1 MMSESGTKKR
11 PPSSIKKASIKKGP
25 SSSTK
30 KSNCDHSSNKI
41 ICKKEDKEEKVDIL
55 NYVKMIRTKKKV
67 DVNIYNF
74 LKILIMKTNIESQA
88 FEQVLRGAFVI
99 LQDNGAIY
107 EQFKNHGR
115 PVEYT
120 DYGPVRV
127 YPSSH
132 WSEKSQY
139 RLGKG
144 ELFDQLGNKNTTF
157 DLLVGTSILPDFIG
171 NTWFQFENSR
181 IETLAQMV
189 FHMKDFIKYVGTD
202 AGNIGAFG
210 NSPYTELKQK
220 GPLLVEMCYQ
230 LENCLFL
237 KDNHP
242 IKNSKKYWNNAK
254 MSIEDYKNLVPI
266 IYNAGNEQDSNPWLR
281 YEYTKRT
288 LHSVIN
294 SVLEKLPSSITVYKD
309 NDKNDDDNEDYSIQ
323 IRPDTLIMEVYKYIS
338 NHIRAS

>member
-1 MMSESGTKKR
+1 
-11 PPSSIKKASIKKGP
+11 
-25 SSSTK
+25 
-30 KSNCDHSSNKI
+30 
-41 ICKKEDKEEKVDIL
+41 
-55 NYVKMIRTKKKV
+55 
-67 DVNIYNF
+67 
-74 LKILIMKTNIESQA
+74 MKTNIESRA

-107 EQFKNHGR
+107 EQFKKHGR

-120 DYGPVRV
+120 DYGPTRV

-144 ELFDQLGNKNTTF
+144 EIFDQQGNKNTTF
-157 DLLVGTSILPDFIG
+157 DLLVGTSILPDFAG

-181 IETLAQMV
+181 IETVAQMM
-189 FHMKDFIKYVGTD
+189 FHIKDFIKYVGTD

-242 IKNSKKYWNNAK
+242 IKNSKKYWNNAT

-266 IYNAGNEQDSNPWLR
+266 IYAAGSDRYSNPWLR
-281 YEYTKRT
+281 YEYTTKS
-288 LHSVIN
+288 LGDVIE
-294 SVLEKLPSSITVYKD
+294 SVLHIDVDVEVEEEDSIK
-309 NDKNDDDNEDYSIQ
+309 IP
-323 IRPDTLIMEVYKYIS
+323 PDILIMKVYKYILDDKQRS
-338 NHIRAS
+338 

>member
-1 MMSESGTKKR
+1 
-11 PPSSIKKASIKKGP
+11 
-25 SSSTK
+25 
-30 KSNCDHSSNKI
+30 
-41 ICKKEDKEEKVDIL
+41 
-55 NYVKMIRTKKKV
+55 MIRTKKTV
-67 DVNIYNF
+67 DVQIYNF
-74 LKILIMKTNIESQA
+74 LKILIMKTNIESRA

-107 EQFKNHGR
+107 EQFKKHGR

-120 DYGPVRV
+120 DYGPTRV

-144 ELFDQLGNKNTTF
+144 EIFDQQGNKNTTF
-157 DLLVGTSILPDFIG
+157 DLLVGTSILPDFAG

-181 IETLAQMV
+181 IETVAQMM
-189 FHMKDFIKYVGTD
+189 FHIKDFIKYVGTD

-242 IKNSKKYWNNAK
+242 IKNSKKYWNNAT

-266 IYNAGNEQDSNPWLR
+266 IYGAGSDQYSNPWLR
-281 YEYTKRT
+281 YEYTTKS
-288 LHSVIN
+288 LGDVIE
-294 SVLEKLPSSITVYKD
+294 SVLHVDVEVEEEDSIK
-309 NDKNDDDNEDYSIQ
+309 IP
-323 IRPDTLIMEVYKYIS
+323 PDILIMKVYKYILDDKQRS
-338 NHIRAS
+338 

>member
-1 MMSESGTKKR
+1 MMSSSLRKTRKR
-11 PPSSIKKASIKKGP
+11 RNNTYSE
-25 SSSTK
+25 
-30 KSNCDHSSNKI
+30 I
-41 ICKKEDKEEKVDIL
+41 ICKKEDKEEKIDLL
-55 NYVKMIRTKKKV
+55 NYIKMIRTKKTV
-67 DVNIYNF
+67 DVQIYNF
-74 LKILIMKTNIESQA
+74 LKILIMKTNIESRA

-99 LQDNGAIY
+99 LQDNDGVIY
-107 EQFKNHGR
+107 EQFKKHGR

-120 DYGPVRV
+120 NYGPTRV

-144 ELFDQLGNKNTTF
+144 EIFDQEGNKNTTF
-157 DLLVGTSILPDFIG
+157 DLLVGTSILPDFAG

-181 IETLAQMV
+181 IETVAQMV

-220 GPLLVEMCYQ
+220 GPLLVEMCYR

-242 IKNSKKYWNNAK
+242 IKNSKKYWNNAT

-266 IYNAGNEQDSNPWLR
+266 IYAAGSDQYSNPWLR
-281 YEYTKRT
+281 YEYTTK
-288 LHSVIN
+288 SVRDVIE
-294 SVLEKLPSSITVYKD
+294 SVLHDEV
-309 NDKNDDDNEDYSIQ
+309 DDDSIK
-323 IRPDTLIMEVYKYIS
+323 IPPDILIMKVYKYILDQKQRS
-338 NHIRAS
+338 

>member
-1 MMSESGTKKR
+1 MSSSLRKTRKKR
-11 PPSSIKKASIKKGP
+11 NDTYSG
-25 SSSTK
+25 
-30 KSNCDHSSNKI
+30 I
-41 ICKKEDKEEKVDIL
+41 ISKPEDKEEKIELL
-55 NYVKMIRTKKKV
+55 NYIKMIRTKKTV
-67 DVNIYNF
+67 DVQIYSF
-74 LKILIMKTNIESQA
+74 LKILIMKTNIDSRA

-107 EQFKNHGR
+107 EQFKKHGR
-115 PVEYT
+115 RVEYT
-120 DYGPVRV
+120 DYGPARV

-144 ELFDQLGNKNTTF
+144 EIFDQLGNKNTTF
-157 DLLVGTSILPDFIG
+157 DLLVGTSVLPDFAG

-181 IETLAQMV
+181 IETIAQMV

-220 GPLLVEMCYQ
+220 GPLIVQMCYQ

-242 IKNSKKYWNNAK
+242 IKNSKKYWNNAT

-266 IYNAGNEQDSNPWLR
+266 IYAAGNNQYSSPWLR
-281 YEYTKRT
+281 YEYTSK
-288 LHSVIN
+288 SFGDVMK
-294 SVLEKLPSSITVYKD
+294 SVLQNDYVEDEDEDKEQEDEEKD
-309 NDKNDDDNEDYSIQ
+309 SIQ
-323 IRPDTLIMEVYKYIS
+323 IRPDILIMKVYKYVFEHKQRS
-338 NHIRAS
+338 